1 MRRKIRMGM
10 VGGGPGSMIGPI
22 HRLAARL
29 DGEVELVCGAFSRD
43 PERSRETAESL
54 HLPAERVYPDYRAM
68 MQGEAALPDGERM
81 DFVAVVTPN
90 DSHFPIAKAALEQ
103 GFHVLSDK
111 PATKSLDEVEQLAAS
126 LQQSGLLYGLTHTYA
141 GYPMIKQARSM
152 IAAGAL
158 GRVRKVLVEYPQGWL
173 AEAGIEAHSRQAAW
187 RLDPN
192 QAGVSSCVGDIGSH
206 AAQLSEYVAG
216 TAISEICADL
226 NAVVDGRQ
234 MDDDATVL
242 LRFENGARGV
252 LIASQICAGEENNLK
267 LRIYGEKGGLE
278 WQQHEPN
285 TLWLKW
291 IDRPTEMLRAGGP
304 GLTALALAN
313 CRTPGGH
320 PEGYLEAFANH
331 YRNFAGQIRA
341 RLEGR
346 AATAIESD
354 VPDIVDALRG
364 MRFIEATVSAA
375 STDQKWHRLPALM
388 ALENQL

>member
-1 MRRKIRMGM
+1 MGM